1 MWRSVMKRDRVRFID
16 VMTTSERALAATDLG
31 EVREALRPL
40 LGSRYRVIG
49 ELDEVVL
56 DDGTGDRVPHWASYL
71 AEDVRLRR
79 RVLLRMARIENG
91 DTAGLH
97 ARVRQARF
105 SARLNAHLVA
115 GVYDAVICGDP
126 SMVAPP
132 ATTAVIVA
140 EHFHGPT
147 LREAIDS
154 GAHLNQTA
162 ILAALAHRVADAADA
177 GISFGVLRPEQVV
190 LSPEGPAIACLPAGT
205 VADLGPTSLDALA
218 EGMRTSGMLTR
229 AFRRMRTA
237 STRLAHHPH

>member
-1 MWRSVMKRDRVRFID
+1 MTPASVRFID
-16 VMTTSERALAATDLG
+16 VMSISEQTPTATDLDR
-31 EVREALRPL
+31 VRAALRPL
-40 LGSRYRVIG
+40 LGERYRVIT
-49 ELDEVVL
+49 ELPEVVL
-56 DDGTGDRVPHWASYL
+56 DEATGGHIPHWGSYL

-79 RVLLRMARIENG
+79 RVVLRVARIEDG
-91 DTAGLH
+91 DTAALH

-105 SARLNAHLVA
+105 AARLNAHLVA
-115 GVYDAVICGDP
+115 DVYDALISGDP

-177 GISFGVLRPEQVV
+177 GVSFGVLRPEQVV
-190 LSPEGPAIACLPAGT
+190 LSSEGPAIACLPAGT

-218 EGMRTSGMLTR
+218 EGMRAAGLLTR
-229 AFRRMRTA
+229 ALRRVRARTH
-237 STRLAHHPH
+237 TG